1 MPIATNHFKSLHS
14 FIPFF
19 FFSSNL
25 IFWIAQASFVLT
37 CCKYLITVLGLTSSS
52 AIEKVDREILA
63 AFLIGFDLF
72 VIVAGNFCVILIIF
86 VLRKSIRDIDA
97 KEKNKHDLKK
107 ITENKIAGHKA
118 ITNTRVVPTA
128 SKNLSLARLSNV
140 AKRAVVMEQA
150 ISVQKKHDVTR
161 LKSITVIQQK
171 KEKAHSRMKN
181 RLQARKVSKRNIAN
195 LQKEVQEIHEIA
207 KKRLPNLKQ
216 VQVVIDRMNE
226 KVGTHCLNKKE
237 FFDLINCL
245 LDYEGVPNKKDVV
258 LNMVWKEV
266 LMNKDIKDELDA
278 ATLWAWL
285 EKETL

>member
-1 MPIATNHFKSLHS
+1 MLLILFILFDTLPIATNHFKSLHS

-107 ITENKIAGHKA
+107 ITENKIVGHEA

-128 SKNLSLARLSNV
+128 SKNLSLTRLSSV
-140 AKRAVVMEQA
+140 AKRAVTHSVAE
-150 ISVQKKHDVTR
+150 SVQKKH
-161 LKSITVIQQK
+161 
-171 KEKAHSRMKN
+171 EKG
-181 RLQARKVSKRNIAN
+181 L
-195 LQKEVQEIHEIA
+195 EI
-207 KKRLPNLKQ
+207 
-216 VQVVIDRMNE
+216 RMN
-226 KVGTHCLNKKE
+226 KIARSQSKASSRLGSRLAKRR
-237 FFDLINCL
+237 I
-245 LDYEGVPNKKDVV
+245 
-258 LNMVWKEV
+258 
-266 LMNKDIKDELDA
+266 
-278 ATLWAWL
+278 L
-285 EKETL
+285 EKNQPAAGDNVAVIPSTVEQTEVKTK

>member
-1 MPIATNHFKSLHS
+1 
-14 FIPFF
+14 
-19 FFSSNL
+19 
-25 IFWIAQASFVLT
+25 
-37 CCKYLITVLGLTSSS
+37 
-52 AIEKVDREILA
+52 
-63 AFLIGFDLF
+63 
-72 VIVAGNFCVILIIF
+72 
-86 VLRKSIRDIDA
+86 
-97 KEKNKHDLKK
+97 
-107 ITENKIAGHKA
+107 
-118 ITNTRVVPTA
+118 
-128 SKNLSLARLSNV
+128 V